1 MRVPARLFSVI
12 LLSLCLLIA
21 AAAAAPAVAG
31 VSSVAADTSGP
42 PPQDAAAYITEAKE
56 AVAESNWTL
65 ALTVTTRGLAWYPDN
80 PDLLCL
86 QGYTYRKMGQYQ
98 KSVEIVSK
106 AIPLD
111 PKAVRY
117 ANRGYGYL
125 ALGNYSAALNDAETG
140 ISLDANYT
148 ANYGV
153 KALALNGLKRNAE
166 AVAAIDTALMQ
177 SPETAHYWHVKGVV
191 LAAGGDCT
199 GAQAALERS
208 IAINRE
214 YVLPWPGFGTADEN
228 LADVKTGCGPAPAGT
243 TPAKS
248 PLGWVAVA
256 GAGGAVIA
264 LGWRK

>member
-1 MRVPARLFSVI
+1 MRVPARLVTVI
-12 LLSLCLLIA
+12 LFLLCLLIA
-21 AAAAAPAVAG
+21 AAAAAPAIAG
-31 VSSVAADTSGP
+31 VSSAAADTSGT
-42 PPQDAAAYITEAKE
+42 PPQDAAAYSAEAKE

-125 ALGNYSAALNDAETG
+125 ALENYSAALNDAETG

-153 KALALNGLKRNAE
+153 KALSESGLGRNTEAL
-166 AVAAIDTALMQ
+166 AAIDAALAQ
-177 SPETAHYWHVKGVV
+177 SPENAHYWHVKGVI
-191 LAAGGDCT
+191 LSAMGDCN
-199 GAQAALERS
+199 GAEAALEHS
-208 IAINRE
+208 IALDRE
-214 YVLPWPGFGTADEN
+214 YVLPWPGFGTAEEKI
-228 LADVKTGCGPAPAGT
+228 AAVKTGCGPAPAGT
-243 TPAKS
+243 MPAKS
-248 PLGWVAVA
+248 PLGWIAVT
-256 GAGGAVIA
+256 GAAFAVIA
-264 LGWRK
+264 FGWRK

>member
-1 MRVPARLFSVI
+1 MRVPARLITVI
-12 LLSLCLLIA
+12 LFLLCLLTA

-31 VSSVAADTSGP
+31 VSSAAADTSGT
-42 PPQDAAAYITEAKE
+42 PPQDAPAYIAEAKA

-80 PDLLCL
+80 PDILCL

-98 KSVEIVSK
+98 KSVDTISK

-125 ALGNYSAALNDAETG
+125 ALGNYSAALDDAETG

-153 KALALNGLKRNAE
+153 KALALSGLGRNGE
-166 AVAAIDTALMQ
+166 ALAAVDAALAQ
-177 SPETAHYWHVKGVV
+177 SPESAHYCHVKGVV

-214 YVLPWPGFGTADEN
+214 YVLPWPGFDTAEEK
-228 LADVKTGCGPAPAGT
+228 LAAVKTGCSPAPAGT

-256 GAGGAVIA
+256 GAAGAVMA

>member
-1 MRVPARLFSVI
+1 MRVPARPLIVILFS
-12 LLSLCLLIA
+12 LCMLIA
-21 AAAAAPAVAG
+21 AAAAAPAAAG
-31 VSSVAADTSGP
+31 VSSAAADTSGT
-42 PPQDAAAYITEAKE
+42 PPQDAAAFIAEAKG

-111 PKAVRY
+111 KKAVRY

-125 ALGNYSAALNDAETG
+125 ALGNYSAALDDAETG

-148 ANYGV
+148 ANHAV
-153 KALALNGLKRNAE
+153 KALALSGLGQNTGAL
-166 AVAAIDTALMQ
+166 AAIDTAIAQ
-177 SPETAHYWHVKGVV
+177 SPESAHYWHVKGAI
-191 LAAGGDCT
+191 LAAGNDCT
-199 GAQAALERS
+199 GAEAALEHS
-208 IAINRE
+208 IAIDRE
-214 YVLPWPGFGTADEN
+214 YVLPWPAFGSAEDK
-228 LADVKTGCGPAPAGT
+228 LAAVKTSCSPAPAPST
-243 TPAKS
+243 TAKS

-256 GAGGAVIA
+256 GAAGAVIA
-264 LGWRK
+264 LGSRK